1 MKRLMTMVL
10 ALTMTFGAFA
20 QNQIKTHRLSND
32 KMEAVKNLDPSQ
44 VKKHRVSDAKTMNV
58 TITDIVPDALSVQAT
73 ITPNEDVV
81 SYLYVAA
88 DTDPN
93 SMFSQYLAF
102 FQMFG
107 MTETDAIMALAD
119 NADAPATGTQTVTMG
134 GAGWMTPGVEN
145 TIYVVTLDANDQTQL
160 FTQTFT
166 AGMLGGE
173 GDAAVTVVVPE
184 DSITY
189 SSIYVSMTPNDQ
201 TSYFYYELISS
212 DELTAMNWTNDSVVA
227 YLVEEDYK
235 AYTHAE
241 GRFSYLD
248 PNTEYHLFTLAY
260 NINGVT
266 LGLQDEIVSTSAL
279 GGEGTATVT
288 VTMGT
293 VTTTSA
299 EITMTPNDQAAYF
312 YYLIADDAVL
322 QENGLTT
329 DAAIQTY
336 LEGEDEKNFEAL
348 SGTLNNLS
356 MNTTYKVYAIAYN
369 MNNVAGSMTMQEFTT
384 ESAGGSGEAV
394 VDVDVTVG
402 TGTVNIVTTMNTEC
416 AYYYFV
422 AFYGVEEYDDETLIA
437 DVDGNAQRIQ
447 YEDLDIN
454 LEISAEE
461 GQYAAVAVP
470 YNGNNEQGNPVVI
483 RFDVNGLLS
492 LTEVN
497 STSLSVYP
505 NPASSVVTV
514 SNASSIERVEI
525 VNLLGQKVYENA
537 TLGGT
542 TAQINVSS
550 LENGSYVLR
559 VYSENGVKTSKLI
572 VR

>member
-1 MKRLMTMVL
+1 MKRLMTIAL
-10 ALTMTFGAFA
+10 ALVMTFGAFA

-32 KMEAVKNLDPSQ
+32 KMEAVKNIDPSQ

-201 TSYFYYELISS
+201 TSYFYYELIPS

-241 GRFSYLD
+241 GRFSDLD
-248 PNTEYHLFTLAY
+248 PNTEYHLYTIAY
-260 NINGVT
+260 NINGET
-266 LGLQDEIVSTSAL
+266 LGLQDEVVSTSAL

-356 MNTTYKVYAIAYN
+356 MNTTYKVYTIAYN
-369 MNNVAGSMTMQEFTT
+369 MNNVAGPMTMQEFTT

-422 AFYGVEEYDDETLIA
+422 AFCGVEEYDDETLIA
-437 DVDGNAQRIQ
+437 DVDGIAQRIQ

-461 GQYAAVAVP
+461 GQYAVIAVP

-492 LTEVN
+492 VTEVSN
-497 STSLSVYP
+497 TSLSVYP

-514 SNASSIERVEI
+514 SDASSIKRVEI

-542 TAQINVSS
+542 TAQINVAS

>member
-241 GRFSYLD
+241 GRFSDLD

>member
-32 KMEAVKNLDPSQ
+32 KMEAVKNIDPSKVQ
-44 VKKHRVSDAKTMNV
+44 KHRVSDAKTMNV
-58 TITDIVPDALSVQAT
+58 TITDIVPDALSVTAT

-201 TSYFYYELISS
+201 TSYFYYELIPS

-235 AYTHAE
+235 AYTPIA
-241 GRFSYLD
+241 GRFNDLD
-248 PNTEYHLFTLAY
+248 PNTEYHLFTIAY

-369 MNNVAGSMTMQEFTT
+369 MNNVAGPMTMQEFTT

-437 DVDGNAQRIQ
+437 NVDGNAQRIQ

-514 SNASSIERVEI
+514 SDASSIKRVEI

-542 TAQINVSS
+542 TAQINVAS

>member
-32 KMEAVKNLDPSQ
+32 KMEAVKNIDPSKVQ
-44 VKKHRVSDAKTMNV
+44 KHRVSDAKTMNV
-58 TITDIVPDALSVQAT
+58 TITDIVPDALSVTAT

-93 SMFSQYLAF
+93 SMFSQYLALY
-102 FQMFG
+102 QMFG

-173 GDAAVTVVVPE
+173 GDAAVTVAVPQ

-201 TSYFYYELISS
+201 TSYYYYELISS
-212 DELTAMNWTNDSVVA
+212 DELTSRNWTNDSVVA

-241 GRFSYLD
+241 GRFSDLD
-248 PNTEYHLFTLAY
+248 PNTEYHLYTIAY
-260 NINGVT
+260 NINGET
-266 LGLQDEIVSTSAL
+266 TGLVDNTVSTAAL
-279 GGEGTATVT
+279 GGEGEATVT
-288 VTMGT
+288 VTVGT

-299 EITMTPNDQAAYF
+299 ELTMTPNDQAAYF
-312 YYLIADDAVL
+312 YYLITTDEIL
-322 QENGLTT
+322 QENGIMT
-329 DAAIQTY
+329 DADVQSY
-336 LEGEDEKNFEAL
+336 LEEEDEKEFEAL
-348 SGTLNNLS
+348 EGTLNGLA

-369 MNNVAGSMTMQEFTT
+369 MNNVAGPMTVVPFTT

-394 VDVDVTVG
+394 VDVEVTVG
-402 TGTVNIVTTMNTEC
+402 EGTVNIVTTMNTEC

-437 DVDGNAQRIQ
+437 NVDGNAQRIQ

-492 LTEVN
+492 VTEVSN
-497 STSLSVYP
+497 TSLSVYP

-514 SNASSIERVEI
+514 SNASSIKRVEI